1 MAAPQFDFF
10 PRDFLAATIGWPA
23 ATRGHYITLLCVQW
37 EQGSLPADPKR
48 LEAISPGVAAE
59 WAELEGKFPVG
70 EDGKRRN
77 PRLEKERAYRD
88 SRSAAGK
95 AAAAARWSGASDS
108 HSQSHMRSHMRTAMQ
123 NDCQGASSPQ
133 SPSAAADSKDGCA
146 KDGNAPIAGETQDGC
161 DSHSQSHMRSHMR
174 NGCPPSPSPSPT
186 QEEIQNTSCFVATT
200 ETPKRRRSRPA
211 DSIRWSPAAGWEG
224 IEDADRKA
232 WAAAYPAVDVA
243 GELARMG
250 EWLKANPAKARK
262 SLWRAFVTKWL
273 TRSQDRGGSVPS
285 NRPQGGGNPARLT
298 VDEIQERDR
307 KRAWWRS
314 DAMENMTAAQYEAWK
329 RSRVTDST
337 VAGLAASLRARSP
350 ENGKSPAERETPF

>member
-1 MAAPQFDFF
+1 
-10 PRDFLAATIGWPA
+10 
-23 ATRGHYITLLCVQW
+23 
-37 EQGSLPADPKR
+37 
-48 LEAISPGVAAE
+48 
-59 WAELEGKFPVG
+59 
-70 EDGKRRN
+70 
-77 PRLEKERAYRD
+77 
-88 SRSAAGK
+88 
-95 AAAAARWSGASDS
+95 
-108 HSQSHMRSHMRTAMQ
+108 
-123 NDCQGASSPQ
+123 
-133 SPSAAADSKDGCA
+133 
-146 KDGNAPIAGETQDGC
+146 
-161 DSHSQSHMRSHMR
+161 
-174 NGCPPSPSPSPT
+174 
-186 QEEIQNTSCFVATT
+186 
-200 ETPKRRRSRPA
+200 
-211 DSIRWSPAAGWEG
+211 
-224 IEDADRKA
+224 
-232 WAAAYPAVDVA
+232 
-243 GELARMG
+243 MG